1 MSKFVNENIKILRTR
16 AGLTQEKLGD
26 LIGVKRSSIGAYEE
40 NRAVP
45 PYITLQSMATV
56 FGVTLD
62 EILAHRFANDHTTDS
77 LFKEE
82 PNVVV
87 TPPATEPRKVEEPS
101 KLNFGSEKKQPFS
114 RSSQVHLFESGPMI
128 RYVSSRYFDKY
139 ILDDDFF
146 KELDSLPGLKLPF
159 YNDYDEIRAFDVP
172 VGNHMAEGMVIC
184 KKVNKDN
191 SSFGNN
197 TYLLV
202 SMKKGFVLS
211 SITEVRPT
219 DLSVTIA
226 GKATILNR
234 SEIKEVWESIGYF
247 SLTLPKPQPDV
258 AKIAEKINALKREID
273 AANL

>member
-1 MSKFVNENIKILRTR
+1 MSSYVNENIKILRTR

-62 EILAHRFANDHTTDS
+62 EILAHRYATDHTTES
-77 LFKEE
+77 LFKDE
-82 PNVVV
+82 PKVVV
-87 TPPATEPRKVEEPS
+87 TPTVTEPRKVEESS
-101 KLNFGSEKKQPFS
+101 KPVTGTEKKQPFS

-128 RYVSSRYFDKY
+128 RYVSYRYFDKY
-139 ILDDDFF
+139 ILDDSFH
-146 KELDSLPGLKLPF
+146 KELDTLPGLKLPF
-159 YNDYDEIRAFDVP
+159 YNENDEIRAFDVP
-172 VGNHMAEGMVIC
+172 VGNHLGEGVVIC

-197 TYLLV
+197 AYLLV

-211 SITEVRPT
+211 SITDATPT
-219 DLSVTIA
+219 DLFVTIA
-226 GKATILNR
+226 GKATSLNR